1 MELCLTGQANMKR
14 VSMAIALAVFAV
26 PCIASTESVTQALRA
41 PGAGVETAPVQEV
54 DDASA
59 ARVAVD
65 RAASGRVTFTGAI
78 VMPAG
83 GAHPGQP
90 LIHRSHVVQTIRGDR
105 FMVLEVTYR

>member
-1 MELCLTGQANMKR
+1 MKR

-26 PCIASTESVTQALRA
+26 PCIASTGHVKQA
-41 PGAGVETAPVQEV
+41 PGAEAGATPAQVVG
-54 DDASA
+54 DAGA
-59 ARVAVD
+59 ARAAVG
-65 RAASGRVTFTGAI
+65 RAATGRVTFTGAI